1 MGVGGSSQK
10 PPALHPV
17 PLFYTGVAE
26 ANVSRVQ
33 MEEEPRRTNLTES
46 APVPAAPCT
55 GCCWLATGL
64 ACTHVVPTM
73 QQWQQL
79 TY

>member
-10 PPALHPV
+10 PPAPLPV